1 MQKYNTYAETEEIM
15 KTALDMKGNTIR
27 EIGDTILVAPNTIYK
42 WKTTD
47 AHLSPQKHDRLLKY
61 LMRNEPQRLEQ
72 AQDYLDRNT
81 I

>member
-1 MQKYNTYAETEEIM
+1 MQKYNTYAETEELM
-15 KTALDMKGNTIR
+15 KTALDMKGRTIR
-27 EIGDTILVAPNTIYK
+27 EICEIILVAPNTIYK

-47 AHLSPQKHDRLLKY
+47 VHLSPQKHDRLLKY
-61 LMRNEPQRLEQ
+61 FMREEPQRLEQ